1 LHEGQTGLAARDPL
15 PHAIIEVRSR
25 LARAARRQIALD
37 ALIETP
43 AASKFA

>member
-1 LHEGQTGLAARDPL
+1 LHAGQTGLAARDPL
-15 PHAIIEVRSR
+15 PHAIIKV
-25 LARAARRQIALD
+25 LASGERRGDKLRHD